1 MSVSTGPFD
10 QHAAMSDS
18 TAISTAILRLADF
31 DSAALTHLLVHFGL
45 TLETLAPGL
54 PIPGSFWGDEE
65 AGLRA
70 DTLFARGDTPLH
82 SILHESGHYV
92 CMDPPRRSG
101 LDTNAG
107 GDYDEENAVC
117 YWQIAVTD
125 HLPGI
130 DRTHMCAAMDAWGYT
145 FRLGSA
151 AAWFE
156 YDAEDARAWLAHY
169 GLLDTTGSVR
179 FAVRDR
185 D

>member
-1 MSVSTGPFD
+1 
-10 QHAAMSDS
+10 MSD
-18 TAISTAILRLADF
+18 AILRLADF
-31 DSAALTHLLVHFGL
+31 DSAVLTNLLSRFQL

-54 PIPGSFWGDEE
+54 SIPGSFWGDEE

-70 DTLFARGDTPLH
+70 GTLFARDDTPVH

-92 CMDPPRRSG
+92 CMDPQRRRG

-130 DRTHMCAAMDAWGYT
+130 DRARMCADMDAWGYT

-151 AAWFE
+151 AAWFAH
-156 YDAEDARAWLAHY
+156 DAEDARAWLTQY
-169 GLLDTTGSVR
+169 GLLDPTANVC
-179 FAVRDR
+179 FALRDR
-185 D
+185 T